1 MEISEIKHLLSL
13 SRVLQHYGLKP
24 DKNLR
29 LHCPFHE
36 DKTPSL
42 QVYYKTHTCYCFS
55 SNCKTHGRSIDVIDF
70 VMYKENC
77 TKHEAIIKAAGIIS
91 YFEGKLQHQHN
102 IPRPDSRQEE
112 RQSTAVQNQLSRS
125 AFLQN
130 MFTYFKNAVHN
141 SKPARDYLQ
150 SRCIDFKKTEVGYNA
165 GQFHHG
171 ARKDETL
178 INQCVVYGLLLEA
191 GLTARSGDAAYKPFG
206 KWCICF
212 ALRNQQNEIVS
223 LYFRSTL
230 QDKAQRHFYLKDR
243 QGLYPGYPKGNLPDG
258 RQATKLILTESIID
272 AATLLE
278 QEPIRSNYAVLAL
291 FGTNGFTEEHQ
302 AAIKQLQQLE
312 EIIFFLNGDEPGSK
326 AVAKYAPM
334 IKAAYPKVKVTNVE
348 VPQGEDVNS
357 LLQGHS
363 PELLTHLVDTRKEFE
378 FFLSTEKENE
388 GTKLFI
394 ESEASQT
401 PIQNNDTR
409 LQTAQAASVATATI
423 QPNITGLDVGNPY
436 NLKYQGTQALY
447 SIKGFRTDQLDS
459 LKITLQITV
468 R

>member
-1 MEISEIKHLLSL
+1 MEIPEIKQQLTLA
-13 SRVLQHYGLKP
+13 RVLQHYGLKP

-29 LHCPFHE
+29 LHCPFHD

-55 SNCKTHGRSIDVIDF
+55 SNCRTHGKSIDVIDF
-70 VMYKENC
+70 ILYKENC
-77 TKHEAIIKAAGIIS
+77 TKHEAILKAVEIIH
-91 YFEGKLQHQHN
+91 YFEGKISRKVEGIGHKVEAPHP
-102 IPRPDSRQEE
+102 IP
-112 RQSTAVQNQLSRS
+112 STLNRS
-125 AFLQN
+125 SFLQN

-212 ALRNQQNEIVS
+212 ALRNEQNEVVS

-243 QGLYPGYPKGNLPDG
+243 QGLYPGYPDP
-258 RQATKLILTESIID
+258 ATTKLILTESIID

-278 QEPIRSNYAVLAL
+278 QDSIKSNYEVLAL
-291 FGTNGFTEEHQ
+291 FGTNGLTEEHTG
-302 AAIKQLQQLE
+302 AVSRLKELE
-312 EIIFFLNGDEPGSK
+312 EIIFFLDGDEAGNK

-334 IKAAYPKVKVTNVE
+334 IKAAYPKVHITNVD

-363 PELLTHLVDTRKEFE
+363 ADILTHLISTRKAFE
-378 FFLSTEKENE
+378 FFLSNEPTENKKEE
-388 GTKLFI
+388 AKLFI
-394 ESEASQT
+394 ESEALQT
-401 PIQNNDTR
+401 PKNNNNES
-409 LQTAQAASVATATI
+409 LQTLSTREL
-423 QPNITGLDVGNPY
+423 QPSRENVTGLNTNNPY
-436 NLKYQGTQALY
+436 NLTYQGMQALY
-447 SIKGFRTDQLDS
+447 SIKGFRVDQLDS
-459 LKITLQITV
+459 LKITLQIQIHP
-468 R
+468 